1 MPSFDA
7 RMCATLAKWLRSEP
21 EAPPVTLV
29 GQFTKQ
35 GANIKAGHK
44 WSYLRLDHDLD
55 LWVGKDLIDQPVAL
69 RPTVVRGM
77 RGVQLLH
84 RLSAMGEAV
93 DAAVRVVR
101 EFVMTQGRLRRM
113 DEIVADPE
121 TRTAQHPYFPDQP
134 IFIAKYK
141 GLSTAHPFALTYD
154 ESRTIVAARTLPRG
168 HPAPVHPVIPAL
180 GDLPIA
186 YVFGGSLQHPAVN
199 NLTGIVLDV
208 PVARAGNIYRITA
221 GETTAGRP
229 RFHRICRHTGPQGVA
244 VELENGIPIA
254 IYAPPAPTDAAT
266 RQPLLVKRRW
276 PNRLPQESVP
286 SYITSRWLSM
296 LPTVFTGQIVKKDG
310 VVWVQ
315 NRPLFVGHRLAGLP
329 AETIAIS
336 AAQAEQVGTQATFQ
350 VNVMHQTGDL
360 AQSCGFTWQG
370 RGVAA
375 WSPEQL
381 ERIAQMQPVAQRRVL
396 EQASWLPLTAEM
408 LSRGWLLGDVGDLV
422 RRVTDLGLGREGRVA
437 RYVQT
442 AIRAP
447 RGRYETEA
455 DQIRRIKGEL
465 LEWLEVCDDD
475 RIVSLNSISQPLQDV
490 SSFRA

>member
-1 MPSFDA
+1 VPSFDA
-7 RMCATLAKWLRSEP
+7 HTCATLVKWLRHESEM
-21 EAPPVTLV
+21 PPVTLV

-44 WSYLRLDHDLD
+44 WSYLRLDHDLK
-55 LWVGKDLIDQPVAL
+55 LWVGKDLIDQPIAL
-69 RPTVVRGM
+69 RPTVIRGM
-77 RGVQLLH
+77 RGIQLLQ
-84 RLSAMGEAV
+84 RLPARGESA

-101 EFVMTQGRLRRM
+101 EFVMSQGRLCRM
-113 DEIVADPE
+113 DEIAADSE
-121 TRTAQHPYFPDQP
+121 TRTARHPYFPDQP

-154 ESRTIVAARTLPRG
+154 EARTIVAARTIPRG
-168 HPAPVHPVIPAL
+168 HPAPVHPVLPAL
-180 GDLPIA
+180 GDPPIA
-186 YVFGGSLQHPAVN
+186 YVLGGSLQHPAVN

-221 GETTAGRP
+221 GETAAGCP

-254 IYAPPAPTDAAT
+254 IYTHPTPTDAST

-276 PNRLPQESVP
+276 PNRLPQECVP

-296 LPTVFTGQIVKKDG
+296 LPTVLTGQVVRKDG

-315 NRPLFVGHRLAGLP
+315 NRPLFVGHRLAGRP
-329 AETIAIS
+329 AETIVIS

-350 VNVMHQTGDL
+350 VNVMHQTGDV

-375 WSPEQL
+375 WSSEQL
-381 ERIAQMQPVAQRRVL
+381 ERIARMQPVAQRRVL

-408 LSRGWLLGDVGDLV
+408 LSRGWLLGDVADLV
-422 RRVTDLGLGREGRVA
+422 RRVTDLGLGREGRIA
-437 RYVQT
+437 CHVQT
-442 AIRAP
+442 AIRSP
-447 RGRYETEA
+447 RGRHETEP

-475 RIVSLNSISQPLQDV
+475 RSVSLNSMSYPPQDIT
-490 SSFRA
+490 SFRA